1 LPASASPFVAC
12 RHGSTLLIDV
22 CAVCGN
28 EVDEVGVGIGS
39 MLFHH
44 ACLPACRFCGQP
56 YQVDEAGWD
65 FRGGV
70 TWSDEWGYVPMLES
84 AACPTCT
91 DDAERR
97 DYGAG
102 W

>member
-1 LPASASPFVAC
+1 ML
-12 RHGSTLLIDV
+12 DV
-22 CAVCGN
+22 CAVCGE
-28 EVDEVGVGIGS
+28 EVEESGISLGLGS

-44 ACLPACRFCGQP
+44 RCLPRCRFCDRP
-56 YQVDEAGWD
+56 YIVQEAGWD

-70 TWSDEWGYVPMLES
+70 AWSDEWGYIPKLES

>member
-1 LPASASPFVAC
+1 VGGG
-12 RHGSTLLIDV
+12 GSLGRFHKNQV
-22 CAVCGN
+22 GSVCGQ
-28 EVDEVGVGIGS
+28 EVEEAGVGLGS
-39 MLFHH
+39 MLFHKQ
-44 ACLPACRFCGQP
+44 CLPRCRFCERP
-56 YQVDEAGWD
+56 YLVQEAGWD

-70 TWSDEWGYVPMLES
+70 KWLDEWGYVPMMES

>member
-1 LPASASPFVAC
+1 M
-12 RHGSTLLIDV
+12 IDV
-22 CAVCGN
+22 CAVCGQ
-28 EVDEVGVGIGS
+28 EVDNPHVGIGS
-39 MLFHH
+39 MLFHIE
-44 ACLPACRFCGQP
+44 CLPACKFCARP
-56 YQVDEAGWD
+56 YAVQEAGWD

-70 TWSDEWGYVPMLES
+70 AWSDDWGYVPTLES
-84 AACPTCT
+84 AACPGCT

>member
-1 LPASASPFVAC
+1 M
-12 RHGSTLLIDV
+12 IDV
-22 CAVCGN
+22 CAVCGC
-28 EVDEVGVGIGS
+28 EVDEEQPVGLGT
-39 MLFHH
+39 MLFHP
-44 ACLPACRFCGQP
+44 ACLPGCRFCERQ
-56 YQVDEAGWD
+56 YALNEAGWD

-70 TWSDEWGYVPMLES
+70 AWSDEWGYAPRLES

>member
-1 LPASASPFVAC
+1 M
-12 RHGSTLLIDV
+12 IEV
-22 CAVCGN
+22 CAVCGE
-28 EVDEVGVGIGS
+28 EVEEAGVGLGS
-39 MLFHH
+39 MLFHRSCH
-44 ACLPACRFCGQP
+44 PCCRFCERP
-56 YQVDEAGWD
+56 YIVQEAGWD

-70 TWSDEWGYVPMLES
+70 RWLDAWGYVTLLES

-97 DYGAG
+97 DYGMG

>member
-1 LPASASPFVAC
+1 M
-12 RHGSTLLIDV
+12 
-22 CAVCGN
+22 
-28 EVDEVGVGIGS
+28 GVGLGS
-39 MLFHH
+39 MLFHQE
-44 ACLPACRFCGQP
+44 CLPHCRFCDRP
-56 YQVDEAGWD
+56 YVVLEAGWD
-65 FRGGV
+65 CRGGV
-70 TWSDEWGYVPMLES
+70 KWSDEWGYIPTLES

>member
-1 LPASASPFVAC
+1 MME
-12 RHGSTLLIDV
+12 V
-22 CAVCGN
+22 CAVCG
-28 EVDEVGVGIGS
+28 EELGAQSVGIGS
-39 MLFHH
+39 MLFHLG
-44 ACLPACRFCGQP
+44 CLPTCKFCERP
-56 YQVDEAGWD
+56 YMVQEAGWD

-70 TWSDEWGYVPMLES
+70 AWSDEWGYVPRFES
-84 AACPTCT
+84 AACPDCT

>member
-1 LPASASPFVAC
+1 M
-12 RHGSTLLIDV
+12 IDV

-28 EVDEVGVGIGS
+28 EVGNPSVGVGS
-39 MLFHH
+39 MLFHLH
-44 ACLPACRFCGQP
+44 CLPRCRFCQRP
-56 YQVDEAGWD
+56 YVVQEAGWD

-70 TWSDEWGYVPMLES
+70 AWNDEWGWVPQLES

-91 DDAERR
+91 DDAGRR

>member
-1 LPASASPFVAC
+1 MM
-12 RHGSTLLIDV
+12 DV
-22 CAVCGN
+22 CAVCGQ
-28 EVDEVGVGIGS
+28 EVGDPAVGVGS
-39 MLFHH
+39 MLFHLG
-44 ACLPACRFCGQP
+44 CLPACKFCERP
-56 YQVDEAGWD
+56 YVVQEAGWD

-70 TWSDEWGYVPMLES
+70 VWSDEWGYMPQLES

>member
-1 LPASASPFVAC
+1 V
-12 RHGSTLLIDV
+12 I
-22 CAVCGN
+22 
-28 EVDEVGVGIGS
+28 
-39 MLFHH
+39 
-44 ACLPACRFCGQP
+44 
-56 YQVDEAGWD
+56 
-65 FRGGV
+65 
-70 TWSDEWGYVPMLES
+70 WSDDWGYIPKLES

>member
-1 LPASASPFVAC
+1 MLE
-12 RHGSTLLIDV
+12 V
-22 CAVCGN
+22 CAVCG
-28 EVDEVGVGIGS
+28 DEVVEPAPIGIGS
-39 MLFHH
+39 MLFH
-44 ACLPACRFCGQP
+44 AGCLPRCRFCDRP
-56 YQVDEAGWD
+56 YNLDEAGWD

-70 TWSDEWGYVPMLES
+70 AWSDQWGYVPRLHA
-84 AACPTCT
+84 AACPACT